1 MNLKPILSYFVS
13 ATSLITCL
21 VLATSISSTAFAD
34 ETMQNGQ
41 SLEIPVSSKSAIT
54 QYDLNLASTKELA
67 SIKGIGIKKA
77 QAIVAYRE
85 LHGEF
90 ESVEQVT
97 KVKGLGNKLLQKLTP
112 YIIVNPKQ
120 NK

>member
-13 ATSLITCL
+13 ATSLITYL
-21 VLATSISSTAFAD
+21 VLATSISTTAFAD

-41 SLEIPVSSKSAIT
+41 SLEIQLSSNSEIT

-77 QAIVAYRE
+77 QAILAYRE
-85 LHGEF
+85 LHGDF
-90 ESVEQVT
+90 ESIEQVT
-97 KVKGLGNKLLQKLTP
+97 KVKGLGSKLLQKLSP
-112 YIIVNPKQ
+112 YIIVNPKH
-120 NK
+120 KK